1 MPSPT
6 GAIRAL
12 IVDDEPPARRRIR
25 ALLQA
30 ESDFAAVEECR
41 DGREAIR
48 AIEETAPDLVFLD
61 VQMPEANGFDVVAA
75 VGPDRMPPVIFVT
88 AYDEFALR
96 AFEVHALD
104 YLLKPFD
111 RERFEQAL
119 QRARAQIAQRRSGEL
134 DARLRRLLSDVQPA
148 PRYTRRILARSGTR
162 HVFVPVEDI
171 AWIEAADNYVYLHTG
186 QESYRIRGPMSA
198 VEASLDPEQFVRVHR
213 SAIVNILHIK
223 EMEPVFKGEYL
234 IRLHTGA
241 RVSSSRTYTE
251 RLRNACGL

>member
-1 MPSPT
+1 MK
-6 GAIRAL
+6 IRTL
-12 IVDDEPPARRRIR
+12 IVDDEPLARDRIR
-25 ALLQA
+25 ELL
-30 ESDFAAVEECR
+30 EDAADIELVGECR
-41 DGREAIR
+41 DGNETLDAIS
-48 AIEETAPDLVFLD
+48 ADDVELLFLD
-61 VQMPEANGFDVVAA
+61 VQMPELDGFQVVDAIGA
-75 VGPDRMPPVIFVT
+75 ERMPVTVFVT
-88 AYDEFALR
+88 AYDHYALR
-96 AFEVHALD
+96 AFEAHALD